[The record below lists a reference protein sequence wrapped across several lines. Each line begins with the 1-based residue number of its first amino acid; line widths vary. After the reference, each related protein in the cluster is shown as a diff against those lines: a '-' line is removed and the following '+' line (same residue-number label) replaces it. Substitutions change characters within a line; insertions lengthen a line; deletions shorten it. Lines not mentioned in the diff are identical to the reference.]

1 MSLKDKAQA
10 LLDELLEVG
19 PADLP
24 EWIVRAQALL
34 VFEAARKECTEQK
47 GGE

>member
-10 LLDELLEVG
+10 LLDELLEVE

-24 EWIVRAQALL
+24 AWNARAQALL
-34 VFEAARKECTEQK
+34 VFEAARQECSES